1 MSKQFSSKEKQFRVN
16 DEIKFH
22 SKVRIIGDGIE
33 SRIVSLNEAKD
44 IANTM
49 GLDLVEINT
58 KTETPILKICEFS
71 KFLYELKKAAKKQKN
86 NVTQVKEIQLSVN
99 IAQHDLE
106 TKAKQATNFIK
117 HGDKVKVTLMM
128 RGRELQRRDA
138 NKKSMLSFIELM
150 QDVAVVESMK
160 DEGNKTIV
168 ILKKN
173 K

>member
-1 MSKQFSSKEKQFRVN
+1 MSKQFSSKENQFRVN

-33 SRIVSLNEAKD
+33 SRIVSLNEAKE
-44 IANTM
+44 IANSM
-49 GLDLVEINT
+49 ELDLVEINT
-58 KTETPILKICEFS
+58 KTEFPIVKICDFS
-71 KFLYELKKAAKKQKN
+71 KYLYELKKAAKKQKN
-86 NVTQVKEIQLSVN
+86 NTTQVKEIQLSVN

-106 TKAKQATNFIK
+106 TKAKQAINFIK

-138 NKKSMLSFIELM
+138 NKKSILSFIELM
-150 QDVAVVESMK
+150 QDSAIVESMK